1 MDPMILAS
9 VGIAVFLVVAILV
22 MWARFYR
29 KVDQGQALIVNKMKH
44 EPEVFFT
51 GSVVLPIV
59 HRAEVMDISLK
70 TITLERRGKDGLI
83 CQDNIRADIKVSFY
97 VRVNK
102 TRDSVLQV
110 AQTIGVR
117 RASDRET
124 LEDLFLARFSEA
136 LKTVGKRLDFE
147 ELYEKRNEFKD
158 QIIEVIGDLNG
169 YVLQDA
175 AIDYLEQTTLENLD
189 PNNILDAQGIRKI
202 TELTSSQNIRTNEFR
217 QAERKAIT
225 RENVLAE
232 EAVLALQRQEAD
244 ARAKQAREIATV
256 IAREEAETA
265 SVQSEE
271 RKKAEL
277 ARIKA
282 DEEIQINLA
291 NKERQVEVALKN
303 KERIVGIEEERVQ
316 KDRDLEAISRE
327 REVELQRIAKEK
339 ELEQQRKEIADV
351 IRGRVAVDRD
361 VAIEEERI
369 QDVRVEAEAN
379 RQKLVKVTAAEAG
392 AQEALVKTIKAAEAQ
407 EEVAKFAARERIL
420 LADAD
425 LAAAERTASAK
436 IKTAEGVQAEEAA
449 AGLAKVKVKEAD
461 AVATEKLGLAEAKVA
476 VERMKAEAE
485 GEEKKGLA
493 KVKVMEAEAGAIE
506 KKGTAEAEVT
516 FKRLDAEARGTE
528 IAGLAKARAEKEQL
542 LALAEG
548 RKSQGLAEVEVK
560 QADADAIHKRGEA
573 EAEAARLKLE
583 AEAKGLAEKAKAMK
597 ALDGVGREHEEFRLK
612 LEQQK
617 EIELANITV
626 QEKIARAHADVMKEA
641 FASANIQ
648 IVGGDGAFFD
658 RFVKAVTL
666 GKSIDGVVESS
677 STVKSLAGDYLSGKA
692 SLPADL
698 KDVLSRPALNA
709 ESLQQLSVAAV
720 LARIAG
726 QSDAT
731 AKRKIEKI
739 IEQLKTLGLDETP
752 VE

>member
-1 MDPMILAS
+1 MDPMIFVS
-9 VGIAVFLVVAILV
+9 IGIGVFLVVAILV

-29 KVDQGQALIVNKMKH
+29 KVDQGQALIVNKMRD
-44 EPEVFFT
+44 EPDVYFT

-102 TRDSVLQV
+102 TRDAVLQV

-136 LKTVGKRLDFE
+136 LKTVGKRLEFE
-147 ELYEKRNEFKD
+147 ALYEKRNEFKD
-158 QIIEVIGDLNG
+158 QIIEIIGDLNG

-175 AIDYLEQTTLENLD
+175 AIDYLEQTMLDNLD

-202 TELTSSQNIRTNEFR
+202 TELTAAQNIRTNEFR

-232 EAVLALQRQEAD
+232 EAILALQRQEAD
-244 ARAKQAREIATV
+244 ARAKQTREIATV

-265 SVQSEE
+265 TVQADEGK
-271 RKKAEL
+271 RAHL
-277 ARIKA
+277 AQIKA
-282 DEEIQINLA
+282 DEEVSISIA
-291 NKERQVEVALKN
+291 NKDRQVEVAVKN

-316 KDRDLEAISRE
+316 KDRELEAISRE
-327 REVELQRIAKEK
+327 REVELQRISKEK
-339 ELEQQRKEIADV
+339 ELEQQRKEIAEV

-361 VAIEEERI
+361 VATEEERI
-369 QDVRVEAEAN
+369 LDVRSEAAAN
-379 RQKLVKVTAAEAG
+379 RDKLVKIIGAEAG

-436 IKTAEGVQAEEAA
+436 IRAAEGIKAEEAA
-449 AGLAKVKVKEAD
+449 SGLARVLVKEAD
-461 AVATEKLGLAEAKVA
+461 AIATEKLGLAEAKVA
-476 VERMKAEAE
+476 LERMKADAE

-493 KVKVMEAEAGAIE
+493 RVKVLEAEAGAIE
-506 KKGTAEAEVT
+506 KKGSAEAEVT
-516 FKRLDAEARGTE
+516 FKRMDAEARGTE
-528 IAGLAKARAEKEQL
+528 LAGLAKAKSDREQMI
-542 LALAEG
+542 ALADGE
-548 RKSQGLAEVEVK
+548 KSKGLADVAVK
-560 QADADAIHKRGEA
+560 EADAVAIQKRGEA
-573 EAEAARLKLE
+573 EASAIELKLG
-583 AEAKGLAEKAKAMK
+583 AEAKGLEEKAKAMK
-597 ALDGVGREHEEFRLK
+597 ALDGIGREHEEFRLR
-612 LEQQK
+612 LDQQK
-617 EIELANITV
+617 EIELATIGI
-626 QEKIARAHADVMKEA
+626 QEKIARAHSEVMKEA
-641 FASANIQ
+641 FGSANIQ

-658 RFVKAVTL
+658 RFVKAVTM
-666 GKSIDGVVESS
+666 GRSIDGVVDNSN
-677 STVKSLAGDYLSGKA
+677 TVKALAGDYLSGKS
-692 SLPADL
+692 SLSADL
-698 KDVLSRPALNA
+698 KEVLSRPALNA
-709 ESLQQLSVAAV
+709 EALQQLSVAAV
-720 LARIAG
+720 LTKLAG
-726 QSDAT
+726 QSDPT

-739 IEQLKTLGLDETP
+739 IEQLKTLGLDETN

>member
-1 MDPMILAS
+1 MDPMIFVA
-9 VGIAVFLVVAILV
+9 VGVGVFLIVAILV

-29 KVDQGQALIVNKMKH
+29 KVDQGQALIVNKMRN

-59 HRAEVMDISLK
+59 HRSEVMDISLK

-102 TRDSVLQV
+102 TRDAVLQV

-175 AIDYLEQTTLENLD
+175 AIDYLEQTALENLD

-202 TELTSSQNIRTNEFR
+202 TELTSQQNIRTNEFR
-217 QAERKAIT
+217 QTERKAIT

-256 IAREEAETA
+256 VAREEAETA
-265 SVQSEE
+265 SVRSEE
-271 RKKAEL
+271 HKRSEL

-282 DEEIQINLA
+282 EEEIAISQA

-351 IRGRVAVDRD
+351 IRGRVVVDRE
-361 VAIEEERI
+361 VATEEERI
-369 QDVRVEAEAN
+369 ADVRVEAEAN
-379 RQKLVKVTAAEAG
+379 RQKLVRVIGAEAG
-392 AQEALVKTIKAAEAQ
+392 AQESLVKTIKAAEAQ
-407 EEVAKFAARERIL
+407 EEVAKFVARERLL

-425 LAAAERTASAK
+425 LAAAERTATAK
-436 IKTAEGVQAEEAA
+436 IRAAEGVQAEEAA
-449 AGLAKVKVKEAD
+449 AGLARVRVKEAD
-461 AVATEKLGLAEAKVA
+461 AVATEKLGMAEVKVA
-476 VERMKAEAE
+476 LERMKAEAE
-485 GEEKKGLA
+485 GEERKGLA
-493 KVKVMEAEAGAIE
+493 RAKVMEVEAGAVE
-506 KKGTAEAEVT
+506 KKGQAEAAVT
-516 FKRLDAEARGTE
+516 FLRMDAEARGTE
-528 IAGLAKARAEKEQL
+528 QTGIAKARADKEQL
-542 LALAEG
+542 FAVAEG
-548 RKSQGLAEVEVK
+548 RRSQGLAEVEVK
-560 QADADAIHKRGEA
+560 QAEAVAIYKRGEA
-573 EAEAARLKLE
+573 EAEAVRMKLE
-583 AEAKGLAEKAKAMK
+583 AEAKGLGEKAKAMK
-597 ALDGVGREHEEFRLK
+597 ALDGVGREHEEFRLQLDK
-612 LEQQK
+612 QK
-617 EIELANITV
+617 EVELASIGI
-626 QEKIARAHADVMKEA
+626 QEKIARAHSEVMKEA

-658 RFVKAVTL
+658 RFMKAVTL
-666 GKSIDGVVESS
+666 GRSIDGVVENSA
-677 STVKSLAGDYLSGKA
+677 TVKAVAADYLSGKS

-720 LARIAG
+720 LTKLAG
-726 QSDAT
+726 QSDPG

-739 IEQLKTLGLDETP
+739 IEQLKSLGLDETTL
-752 VE
+752 E

>member
-282 DEEIQINLA
+282 EEEIQINMA

-303 KERIVGIEEERVQ
+303 KDRIVGIEEERVQ

-351 IRGRVAVDRD
+351 IRARVAVDRD
-361 VAIEEERI
+361 VAVEEERI

-436 IKTAEGVQAEEAA
+436 IKAAEGVQAEEAA
-449 AGLAKVKVKEAD
+449 AGLARVRVKEAD
-461 AVATEKLGLAEAKVA
+461 ALATEKLGLAEAKVT

-516 FKRLDAEARGTE
+516 YKRLDAEARGTE
-528 IAGLAKARAEKEQL
+528 VAGLAKARAEKEQL

-573 EAEAARLKLE
+573 EAEAVRLKLE

-617 EIELANITV
+617 EIELATITV

-666 GKSIDGVVESS
+666 GKSIDGVVEHS

-720 LARIAG
+720 LAKIAG

-739 IEQLKTLGLDETP
+739 IDQLKTLGLDETP

>member
-573 EAEAARLKLE
+573 EAEAVRLKLE

>member
-436 IKTAEGVQAEEAA
+436 IKAAEGVQAEEAA

-476 VERMKAEAE
+476 VDRMKAEAE

-709 ESLQQLSVAAV
+709 EALQQLSVAAV
-720 LARIAG
+720 LAKIAG

-739 IEQLKTLGLDETP
+739 IDQLKTLGLDETP

>member
-1 MDPMILAS
+1 MILAS
-9 VGIAVFLVVAILV
+9 VGIGVFLVVAILV

-29 KVDQGQALIVNKMKH
+29 KVDQGQALIVNKMRD
-44 EPEVFFT
+44 EPDVFFT

-102 TRDSVLQV
+102 TRDAVLQV

-136 LKTVGKRLDFE
+136 LKTVGKRLEFE
-147 ELYEKRNEFKD
+147 ALYEKRNEFKD

-175 AIDYLEQTTLENLD
+175 AIDYLEQTMLEHLD
-189 PNNILDAQGIRKI
+189 PHNILDAQGIRKI
-202 TELTSSQNIRTNEFR
+202 TELTSAQNIRTNEFR
-217 QAERKAIT
+217 QTERKAIT

-265 SVQSEE
+265 SVQADEGK
-271 RKKAEL
+271 RARL
-277 ARIKA
+277 AQIKA
-282 DEEIQINLA
+282 DEEVAVSMA
-291 NKERQVEVALKN
+291 NKDRQVEVAIKN

-327 REVELQRIAKEK
+327 REVELQRISKEK
-339 ELEQQRKEIADV
+339 ELEQQRKEIAVV
-351 IRGRVAVDRD
+351 IRGRVAVDRE
-361 VAIEEERI
+361 VATEEERI
-369 QDVRVEAEAN
+369 LDVRSEAAAN
-379 RQKLVKVTAAEAG
+379 RDKLVKIIGAEAG

-420 LADAD
+420 IADAD

-436 IKTAEGVQAEEAA
+436 IRAAEGVKAEEAA
-449 AGLAKVKVKEAD
+449 TGLARVLVKEAD
-461 AVATEKLGLAEAKVA
+461 AIATEKVGMAEAKVSL
-476 VERMKAEAE
+476 ERMKSDAE

-493 KVKVMEAEAGAIE
+493 RVKVLEAEAGAIE
-506 KKGTAEAEVT
+506 KKGSAEAEVT
-516 FKRLDAEARGTE
+516 FKRMDAEARGTE
-528 IAGLAKARAEKEQL
+528 LAGMAKAKADREQL
-542 LALAEG
+542 VAAADG
-548 RKSQGLAEVEVK
+548 HRSQGLAEVEVK
-560 QADADAIHKRGEA
+560 QADAVAIFKRGEA
-573 EAEAARLKLE
+573 ESEAIRMKLE

-597 ALDGVGREHEEFRLK
+597 ALDGVGREHEEFRLR
-612 LEQQK
+612 LDQQK
-617 EIELANITV
+617 EIELAHIGI
-626 QEKIARAHADVMKEA
+626 QEKIARAHSEVMKEA
-641 FASANIQ
+641 FGSANIQ

-658 RFVKAVTL
+658 RFVKAVTM
-666 GKSIDGVVESS
+666 GRSIDGVVNSS
-677 STVKSLAGDYLSGKA
+677 ETVKALAGDYLSGKS

-698 KDVLSRPALNA
+698 KEVLSRPALSA
-709 ESLQQLSVAAV
+709 EALQQLSVAAV
-720 LARIAG
+720 LSKLAG
-726 QSDAT
+726 QSDPAG
-731 AKRKIEKI
+731 KKKIEKI
-739 IEQLKTLGLDETP
+739 IEQLKSLGIDETT